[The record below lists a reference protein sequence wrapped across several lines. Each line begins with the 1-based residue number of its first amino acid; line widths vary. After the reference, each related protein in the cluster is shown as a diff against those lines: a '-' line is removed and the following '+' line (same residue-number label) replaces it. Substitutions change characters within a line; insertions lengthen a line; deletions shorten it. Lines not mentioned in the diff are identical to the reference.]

1 MNLGTRRL
9 LLHVVADPAKA
20 RPRRMWVMDELSG
33 EELAVRSGVTAEQL
47 RRLVAL
53 GVITPTPQGR
63 FRPSDIQRIRVVD
76 TLSEAGFAPEQ
87 LSQLIATGA
96 YDLDWASVVFPE
108 PTAQLTT
115 TLEET
120 AAATGLP
127 EDLAARLFDAWEL
140 PRPQPGQA
148 LRADDDELLHLAV
161 PALKGFGRDETV
173 LLAAARQLG
182 DRLRGLAESQVRLFH
197 THVEERLAAQGHPD
211 HSWSD
216 DLNQVAASMMASLD
230 RTLVLLYRRHFE
242 HYVLEVTVLRAEAA
256 LERAGLAR
264 RRPVRPPSIAFLDL
278 TGYTKLTEERG
289 DRAAAELAG
298 RLVEIVHEF
307 AHRRGGR
314 PVKLLGD
321 GVMFHFPEPAQAVRC
336 GLELVDRLP
345 RVGLPWPGSG
355 CTAARWCSRTTTTSA
370 ARSMSRPGSPTT
382 PDRERSWSATRSWLT
397 PTLWRRSALR
407 PSGRSRSR
415 GSAPRS
421 PSTQLS
427 MVADAGLLVAWQS

>member
-1 MNLGTRRL
+1 MR
-9 LLHVVADPAKA
+9 
-20 RPRRMWVMDELSG
+20 VMDELSG
-33 EELAVRSGVTAEQL
+33 EELADRAGVTAEQL
-47 RRLVAL
+47 RRLVEL
-53 GVITPTPQGR
+53 GIITPAPQDS

-76 TLSEAGFAPEQ
+76 ALADAGFASEQ
-87 LSQLIATGA
+87 LSELLATGA
-96 YDLDWASVVFPE
+96 YDLDWAGVVFPE

-120 AAATGLP
+120 AAATGVP

-140 PRPQPGQA
+140 PRPQRGEA
-148 LRADDDELLHLAV
+148 LRADDDELLQLAV
-161 PALKGFGRDETV
+161 PALEGFGHDEAA
-173 LLAAARQLG
+173 LLGAARQLG

-197 THVEERLAAQGHPD
+197 TLVEERLGADGHPD

-216 DLNQVAASMMASLD
+216 DLNPVAASMMASLE

-264 RRPVRPPSIAFLDL
+264 RRPVRPPAIAFLDL
-278 TGYTKLTEERG
+278 SGYTKLTEERG

-321 GVMFHFPEPAQAVRC
+321 GVMFHFPEPAQGVWC
-336 GLELVDRLP
+336 GLELVDRIPEVGLP
-345 RVGLPWPGSG
+345 RARVGLHSG
-355 CTAARWCSRTTTTSA
+355 PVVFKDGDYFGRTVNIAARIGDYA
-370 ARSMSRPGSPTT
+370 RPGEVLVSDQVVADV
-382 PDRERSWSATRSWLT
+382 DRLEGVRFEPVGPVSLKG
-397 PTLWRRSALR
+397 L
-407 PSGRSRSR
+407 
-415 GSAPRS
+415 SAPI
-421 PSTQLS
+421 TLYTA
-427 MVADAGLLVAWQS
+427 VHGG

>member
-1 MNLGTRRL
+1 
-9 LLHVVADPAKA
+9 
-20 RPRRMWVMDELSG
+20 MDELSG
-33 EELAVRSGVTAEQL
+33 GELAVRSGVTAEQL
-47 RRLVAL
+47 RRLIGL
-53 GVITPTPQGR
+53 GIITPTPQGR
-63 FRPSDIQRIRVVD
+63 FRPSDIQRVRVVD
-76 TLSEAGFAPEQ
+76 TLAEAGFAPEQ

-120 AAATGLP
+120 AAAISLP
-127 EDLAARLFDAWEL
+127 EELAARLFDAWEL

-161 PALKGFGRDETV
+161 PALEGFGRDETV
-173 LLAAARQLG
+173 LLGAARQLG

-197 THVEERLAAQGHPD
+197 THVEERLAAQGHSD

-216 DLNQVAASMMASLD
+216 DLNQVAASMMAGLE

-264 RRPVRPPSIAFLDL
+264 RRPVRPPAIAFLDL

-307 AHRRGGR
+307 AHHRGGR

-321 GVMFHFPEPAQAVRC
+321 GVMFHFPEPAQGVRC

-345 RVGLPWPGSG
+345 RVGLPQARVGLHSG
-355 CTAARWCSRTTTTSA
+355 PVVFQDGDYFGRTVNVAARITDYA
-370 ARSMSRPGSPTT
+370 RPGEVLVSDEVVADTNRLEAVRFEPVG
-382 PDRERSWSATRSWLT
+382 PVSLKG
-397 PTLWRRSALR
+397 L
-407 PSGRSRSR
+407 
-415 GSAPRS
+415 SAPITLYNAVQAR
-421 PSTQLS
+421 
-427 MVADAGLLVAWQS
+427 

>member
-1 MNLGTRRL
+1 
-9 LLHVVADPAKA
+9 
-20 RPRRMWVMDELSG
+20 MDELSG
-33 EELAVRSGVTAEQL
+33 GELAVRSGVTAERL
-47 RRLVAL
+47 ERLVEL
-53 GVITPTPQGR
+53 GIITPTPRGR

-76 TLSEAGFAPEQ
+76 TLAEAGFASEQ
-87 LSQLIATGA
+87 LSELIATGA

-127 EDLAARLFDAWEL
+127 EELAARLFDAWEL
-140 PRPQPGQA
+140 PRPQPGQP
-148 LRADDDELLHLAV
+148 LRADDDELLHLAM
-161 PALKGFGRDETV
+161 PALEGFGGEETA
-173 LLAAARQLG
+173 LLGAARQLG

-197 THVEERLAAQGHPD
+197 THVEERPAAHGHPD
-211 HSWSD
+211 HAWSD
-216 DLNQVAASMMASLD
+216 DLNQVAASMMASLE

-242 HYVLEVTVLRAEAA
+242 HYVLDVTVLRAEAA

-264 RRPVRPPSIAFLDL
+264 RRPVRPPAIAFLDL

-289 DRAAAELAG
+289 DTAAAELAG

-321 GVMFHFPEPAQAVRC
+321 GVMFHFPDPAQAVRC

-345 RVGLPWPGSG
+345 RAGLPAARVGLHSG
-355 CTAARWCSRTTTTSA
+355 PVVFQDGDYFGRTVNIAARITDYA
-370 ARSMSRPGSPTT
+370 RPGEVLVS
-382 PDRERSWSATRSWLT
+382 D
-397 PTLWRRSALR
+397 
-407 PSGRSRSR
+407 
-415 GSAPRS
+415 
-421 PSTQLS
+421 QV
-427 MVADAGLLVAWQS
+427 VADADRIEPVRFEPVGPVSLKGLSAPITLYTAVSAD

>member
-1 MNLGTRRL
+1 
-9 LLHVVADPAKA
+9 
-20 RPRRMWVMDELSG
+20 MDELSG
-33 EELAVRSGVTAEQL
+33 GELAVRSGVTAERL
-47 RRLVAL
+47 ERLVEL
-53 GVITPTPQGR
+53 GIITPTPRGR

-76 TLSEAGFAPEQ
+76 TLAEAGFASEQ
-87 LSQLIATGA
+87 LSELIATGA

-127 EDLAARLFDAWEL
+127 EELAARLFDAWEL
-140 PRPQPGQA
+140 PRPQPGQP
-148 LRADDDELLHLAV
+148 LRADDDELLHLAM
-161 PALKGFGRDETV
+161 PALEGFGGEETA
-173 LLAAARQLG
+173 LLGAARQLG

-197 THVEERLAAQGHPD
+197 THVEERPAARGHPD
-211 HSWSD
+211 HAWSD
-216 DLNQVAASMMASLD
+216 DLNQVAASMMASLE

-242 HYVLEVTVLRAEAA
+242 HYVLDVTVLRAEAA

-264 RRPVRPPSIAFLDL
+264 RRPVRPPAIAFLDL

-289 DRAAAELAG
+289 DTAAAELAG

-321 GVMFHFPEPAQAVRC
+321 GVMFHFPDPAQAVRC

-345 RVGLPWPGSG
+345 RAGLPAARVGLHSG
-355 CTAARWCSRTTTTSA
+355 PVVFQDGDYFGRTVNIAARITDYA
-370 ARSMSRPGSPTT
+370 RPGEVLVS
-382 PDRERSWSATRSWLT
+382 D
-397 PTLWRRSALR
+397 
-407 PSGRSRSR
+407 
-415 GSAPRS
+415 
-421 PSTQLS
+421 QV
-427 MVADAGLLVAWQS
+427 VADADRIEPVRFEPVGPVSLKGLSAPITLYTAVSAD

>member
-1 MNLGTRRL
+1 MR
-9 LLHVVADPAKA
+9 
-20 RPRRMWVMDELSG
+20 VMDELSSD
-33 EELAVRSGVTAEQL
+33 ELTDRSGVTAEQL
-47 RRLVAL
+47 RRLVEL
-53 GVITPTPQGR
+53 GIITPTPRGR

-76 TLSEAGFAPEQ
+76 TLAEAGFAPEQ
-87 LSQLIATGA
+87 LSELIATGA

-127 EDLAARLFDAWEL
+127 EDLAAHLFDAWEL

-148 LRADDDELLHLAV
+148 LRADDDELLRLAV
-161 PALKGFGRDETV
+161 PALEGFGRDEAV
-173 LLAAARQLG
+173 LLGAARQLG

-197 THVEERLAAQGHPD
+197 THVEEQLAAEGHPD
-211 HSWSD
+211 HSWTD
-216 DLNQVAASMMASLD
+216 DLNHVAASMMASLE
-230 RTLVLLYRRHFE
+230 RTLLLLYRRHFE
-242 HYVLEVTVLRAEAA
+242 HYVLDVTVLRAEAA

-264 RRPVRPPSIAFLDL
+264 RRPVRPPAIAFLDL

-321 GVMFHFPEPAQAVRC
+321 GVMFHFPEPAQGVRC

-345 RVGLPWPGSG
+345 QAGLPQARVGLHTGPVVFQDGDYFG
-355 CTAARWCSRTTTTSA
+355 RTVNVAARITDYA
-370 ARSMSRPGSPTT
+370 RPGEVLVS
-382 PDRERSWSATRSWLT
+382 D
-397 PTLWRRSALR
+397 
-407 PSGRSRSR
+407 
-415 GSAPRS
+415 
-421 PSTQLS
+421 QV
-427 MVADAGLLVAWQS
+427 VADADRLQGVRFEPVGPVSLKGLSGPITLYTAVHGG

>member
-1 MNLGTRRL
+1 
-9 LLHVVADPAKA
+9 
-20 RPRRMWVMDELSG
+20 MDELSG
-33 EELAVRSGVTAEQL
+33 EELADRAGVTAEQL
-47 RRLVAL
+47 RRLVEL
-53 GVITPTPQGR
+53 GIITPTPQGS

-76 TLSEAGFAPEQ
+76 TLAEAGFASEQ
-87 LSQLIATGA
+87 LSELIATGA

-127 EDLAARLFDAWEL
+127 KDLAARLFDAWEL
-140 PRPQPGQA
+140 PRPQPDEA
-148 LRADDDELLHLAV
+148 LRADDDELLRLAV
-161 PALKGFGRDETV
+161 PALEGFGHNEAA
-173 LLAAARQLG
+173 LLGAARQLG

-197 THVEERLAAQGHPD
+197 THVEEQLAADGHPD

-216 DLNQVAASMMASLD
+216 DLNQVAASMMASLE

-242 HYVLEVTVLRAEAA
+242 HYVLDVTVLRAEAA

-264 RRPVRPPSIAFLDL
+264 RRPVRPPAIAFLDL

-289 DRAAAELAG
+289 DWAAAELAG

-321 GVMFHFPEPAQAVRC
+321 GVMFHFPEPAQGVWC
-336 GLELVDRLP
+336 GLELVDRVP
-345 RVGLPWPGSG
+345 RVGLPLARVGLHSG
-355 CTAARWCSRTTTTSA
+355 PVVFQDGDYFGRTVNIAARIGDYA
-370 ARSMSRPGSPTT
+370 RPGEVLVS
-382 PDRERSWSATRSWLT
+382 D
-397 PTLWRRSALR
+397 
-407 PSGRSRSR
+407 
-415 GSAPRS
+415 
-421 PSTQLS
+421 QV
-427 MVADAGLLVAWQS
+427 VADADRLEGVRFEPVGPVSLKGLSAPITLYTAVHGG